1 MHRIVSVKQVGW
13 RIGVLRKKRLV
24 LAEGRLRVRLCVLG
38 LLAKHPSVGG
48 EGRGSRSTSPLPP
61 PSPCPHA
68 SGDTRSD
75 VEKLR
80 LDVTPT
86 DDR

>member
-48 EGRGSRSTSPLPP
+48 EGRGSRSTSPLSPRPP
-61 PSPCPHA
+61 LALMRPETHVATWRNC
-68 SGDTRSD
+68 G
-75 VEKLR
+75 
-80 LDVTPT
+80 
-86 DDR
+86 

>member
-13 RIGVLRKKRLV
+13 RIGVLRKKRSV

-48 EGRGSRSTSPLPP
+48 EGRGSRSTSPSPPALPL
-61 PSPCPHA
+61 PSCVRRH
-68 SGDTRSD
+68 T
-75 VEKLR
+75 
-80 LDVTPT
+80 
-86 DDR
+86 